1 MIAES
6 GHTQPTLAS
15 DDSPRLTG
23 VCWLLRLIAVFIAAV
38 HTTAAVLSQS
48 MNEDGINYLDM
59 GDAWMRG
66 DWVEAVNGVWSPL
79 YSVVL
84 GGVISLVEP
93 SVSSEFPVV
102 QISNFVVFLVALA
115 CFDFF
120 WSELTRRYRSSLA
133 PTMVGFRPVA
143 WVILGYSLFI
153 WTSLNLIEIWAVTPD
168 MSVAALVYLAAGL
181 LLRHGEGPGNTG
193 TSILFGVTLGLAY
206 LAKAALFVL
215 GLALFILWAVA
226 GEGSTRQRLRHVVI
240 GLAAFIIVA
249 APFLTVLSLKTGAV
263 TFSQV
268 GTFTY
273 LKHVNGMNYPYPRI
287 TPGMMSGAPEHPPR
301 QVLTDPPVYEFAGPV
316 GGTYPL
322 AFDPGYWTAGIEP
335 VVGIAQQGRA
345 LAANGVFYFD
355 LFVRQQGLLIGALLL
370 LLGSSYRRRSE
381 VRLRSTES
389 VLVLW
394 GLAALSMYALV
405 YVISRY
411 VGPFVL
417 LLLACITSFVRLP
430 ASDGARNLV
439 SFGGAVMI
447 IGVWLNIAAL
457 NLDGLAALT
466 GVTLDTPMASG
477 QFTDGH
483 HADHPAIAEELEEA
497 GIEKGSSVAFLG
509 YSFPAYWARLA
520 RVRIVAEIDPQEVEQ
535 FWSLEGSRRA
545 TVIEALAATPAE
557 AVIAEPFGL
566 VTPPPGWQRLGDTG
580 YFFQR
585 LR

>member
-1 MIAES
+1 MKGI
-6 GHTQPTLAS
+6 
-15 DDSPRLTG
+15 
-23 VCWLLRLIAVFIAAV
+23 CWLLRLVAVFIAAV
-38 HTTAAVLSQS
+38 HTTAAVVSQS

-66 DWVEAVNGVWSPL
+66 DWVEAINGVWSPL

-84 GGVISLVEP
+84 GGVTNLVEP
-93 SVSSEFPVV
+93 SASSEFPIV
-102 QISNFVVFLVALA
+102 QVTNFGVFLVALV
-115 CFDFF
+115 CFEFF
-120 WSELTRRYRSSLA
+120 WSALTRRYRSSLA
-133 PTMVGFRPVA
+133 PTVVGFHPLA
-143 WVILGYSLFI
+143 WLILGYSLFI

-181 LLRHGEGPGNTG
+181 LLRQGEGPGDTG
-193 TSILFGVTLGLAY
+193 RSILFGLILGIAY

-215 GLALFILWAVA
+215 GLTLFVLWAVV
-226 GEGSTRQRLRHVVI
+226 GEGGARQRLRQVAI
-240 GLAAFIIVA
+240 ALAAFVIVA
-249 APFLTVLSLKTGAV
+249 APFLTALSLKTGAV

-287 TPGMMSGAPEHPPR
+287 TPAMMTGAPEHPPR
-301 QVLTDPPVYEFAGPV
+301 QILTNPPVYEFAEPV

-322 AFDPGYWTAGIEP
+322 AFDPGYWTAGIAP
-335 VVGIAQQGRA
+335 VVGMAQQGRA

-370 LLGSSYRRRSE
+370 LLGASYRRRPE
-381 VRLRSTES
+381 VRLLSTES

-394 GLAALSMYALV
+394 GLAALAMYALV
-405 YVISRY
+405 YVIPRY
-411 VGPFVL
+411 VAPFVL

-430 ASDGARNLV
+430 ASDGARKLV
-439 SFGGAVMI
+439 TVGAAVMM

-483 HADHPAIAEELEEA
+483 HADHPAIAEELGKA
-497 GIEKGSSVAFLG
+497 GIGKGSSVAFLG

-520 RVRIVAEIDPQEVEQ
+520 RVRIVAEIDPQEVDQ
-535 FWSLEGSRRA
+535 FWSLEGSRRDR
-545 TVIEALAATPAE
+545 VIEALAATPAI

-566 VTPPPGWQRLGDTG
+566 QTPPPGWLRLGDTG